1 MVKTERNNEII
12 NLVLSGKSFVE
23 VGKLFNV
30 SKQRVLQIYS
40 KRYPEKYSLKT
51 SSIYITKLPDGRIL
65 KNENFIEAQDLK
77 IWSKRKREHLG
88 IPDGEVQIKTGGLDF
103 IRELVRMRDNH
114 TCQQCLKKWEVGK
127 RRFDV
132 HHIDPEME
140 GKGKYKGVIKMD
152 KSNFDKMITYCHK
165 CHFSQHTVRSR
176 ISNGIKKLSPTK
188 QQNIVDSSDTPD
200 TIK

>member
-1 MVKTERNNEII
+1 MDSKTNNMVKTERNNEILKLI
-12 NLVLSGKSFVE
+12 QSGKSFVE

-30 SKQRVLQIYS
+30 SKQRILQIYS
-40 KRYPEKYSLKT
+40 KSYPDGYTLP
-51 SSIYITKLPDGRIL
+51 ITKKKVEDILIWTTEKRASLGLPDT
-65 KNENFIEAQDLK
+65 KVENI
-77 IWSKRKREHLG
+77 S
-88 IPDGEVQIKTGGLDF
+88 GGLDF

-114 TCQQCLKKWEVGK
+114 TCQQCLQKWEVGK

-188 QQNIVDSSDTPD
+188 QQNIVD
-200 TIK
+200 